1 MLAFA
6 LTCVIIEIT
15 PGPNMTYL
23 AALSLTNGIRT
34 GFAAVAG
41 IALGLMTYGVIAAF
55 GLAALI
61 DNSPLL
67 YGLLRWTGVAYLL
80 WLAWESWASE
90 REASPDVID
99 GNDDRPGLAFRRG
112 LITNLLNPKAA
123 VFYVAVLP
131 EFIRGRWRPA
141 GAANPDAE
149 RRLCRHR
156 HRDPFGDRGAG
167 RHAAGHRSNR
177 QPPPRDTARAR
188 AGAGRH
194 RDLVCGLDRAMTAG
208 ARGTTT
214 GELLSVQFT
223 K

>member
-1 MLAFA
+1 MNLPDLNPLLAFA

-23 AALSLTNGIRT
+23 AALSLWNGMRT

-41 IALGLMTYGVIAAF
+41 IALGLMTYGVVAAL

-67 YGLLRWTGVAYLL
+67 YGLLRWAGVAYLL

-90 REASPDVID
+90 REASPDVVD

-131 EFIRGRWRPA
+131 EFIRADGGP
-141 GAANPDAE
+141 
-149 RRLCRHR
+149 LLL
-156 HRDPFGDRGAG
+156 
-167 RHAAGHRSNR
+167 
-177 QPPPRDTARAR
+177 QT
-188 AGAGRH
+188 
-194 RDLVCGLDRAMTAG
+194 LV
-208 ARGTTT
+208 
-214 GELLSVQFT
+214 LSVAYVGIATAIHSAIVALAGTLQASVATGSRRRTIRRGLALALVGIAIWFAAST
-223 K
+223 GR

>member
-1 MLAFA
+1 MNLPDLNPLLAFA

-23 AALSLTNGIRT
+23 AALSLSNGMRT

-41 IALGLMTYGVIAAF
+41 IALGLLTYGVTAAL

-61 DNSPLL
+61 DTSPLL

-90 REASPDVID
+90 REASPGVID
-99 GNDDRPGLAFRRG
+99 GDDDRPWLAFRRG

-131 EFIRGRWRPA
+131 EFV
-141 GAANPDAE
+141 
-149 RRLCRHR
+149 
-156 HRDPFGDRGAG
+156 
-167 RHAAGHRSNR
+167 
-177 QPPPRDTARAR
+177 RAD
-188 AGAGRH
+188 GSPVV
-194 RDLVCGLDRAMTAG
+194 LQTLT
-208 ARGTTT
+208 
-214 GELLSVQFT
+214 LSVVYVGIATAIHSAIVALAGTLQATVATGNRRRTIRRGLALALVGIAVWFAIST
-223 K
+223 GRPN

>member
-1 MLAFA
+1 MNLPHINPLLAFA

-23 AALSLTNGIRT
+23 AALSLSNGMRT

-41 IALGLMTYGVIAAF
+41 IALGLMTYGAIAAL
-55 GLAALI
+55 GLAALV

-67 YGLLRWTGVAYLL
+67 YGLLRWAGVAYLL

-90 REASPDVID
+90 REASPDVIV

-131 EFIRGRWRPA
+131 EFIRADGGP
-141 GAANPDAE
+141 
-149 RRLCRHR
+149 LLL
-156 HRDPFGDRGAG
+156 
-167 RHAAGHRSNR
+167 
-177 QPPPRDTARAR
+177 QT
-188 AGAGRH
+188 
-194 RDLVCGLDRAMTAG
+194 LV
-208 ARGTTT
+208 
-214 GELLSVQFT
+214 LSVAYVGIATAIHSAIVALAGTLQASVATGSRRRTIRRGLALALVGIAIWFAAST
-223 K
+223 GR